1 MAPRSDSDAH
11 TLAVPGRSRPPISLG
26 LAVGAALLAGLP
38 GGTPSPKRPALL
50 TSPDLVAS
58 QISNASE
65 PTALSVEGQHP
76 DPVDF
81 TPDELRELQRRFGV
95 HGPQPLLAQLFA
107 EGLDQLRPLRSRTL
121 TRLKE
126 MRPHILRQS
135 RRQNVNPMLLAAI
148 LFDEIQHGKPGES
161 LPFLAHSGFFQT
173 LGPAQL
179 GVGELQHQ
187 GLLSA
192 SPSEEELVAARERL
206 LDPASTVELLAA
218 KMARLKRALNLPHD
232 RLLQSG
238 ASPREAK
245 GLATLAYLH
254 NGKLDYPARI
264 LSYMHDP
271 ELHALVYARHR
282 PSHYPLI

>member
-1 MAPRSDSDAH
+1 
-11 TLAVPGRSRPPISLG
+11 
-26 LAVGAALLAGLP
+26 
-38 GGTPSPKRPALL
+38 
-50 TSPDLVAS
+50 VAS
-58 QISNASE
+58 QISDASE
-65 PTALSVEGQHP
+65 PTALSVEGQRP

-81 TPDELRELQRRFGV
+81 TPNELRELQRRFGV
-95 HGPQPLLAQLFA
+95 HGPQPRLAQLFT

-121 TRLKE
+121 TRLE
-126 MRPHILRQS
+126 GMRSHILQQS
-135 RRQNVNPMLLAAI
+135 RRQNVNPMLLTAI

-161 LPFLAHSGFFQT
+161 LPFLARSGFFQT

-206 LDPASTVELLAA
+206 LDPVSTVELLAA
-218 KMARLKRALNLPHD
+218 KMARLKRALDLPHD
-232 RLLQSG
+232 RIVQSS

-271 ELHALVYARHR
+271 ELHALVYARRR
-282 PSHYPLI
+282 PLRSPLI